1 MGSSFFIFD
10 SDYDFMAGYD
20 DGKSMGTVHVADKY
34 VSPGKKFFT
43 WGRAEHGG
51 VWQKNLTDED
61 GEYLEIMTSCYSDN
75 QPDFAF
81 TAAV

>member
-1 MGSSFFIFD
+1 MYGGAVAGDGVVVRWFTILRMGSSFFIFD

-43 WGRAEHGG
+43 
-51 VWQKNLTDED
+51 
-61 GEYLEIMTSCYSDN
+61 
-75 QPDFAF
+75 
-81 TAAV
+81 